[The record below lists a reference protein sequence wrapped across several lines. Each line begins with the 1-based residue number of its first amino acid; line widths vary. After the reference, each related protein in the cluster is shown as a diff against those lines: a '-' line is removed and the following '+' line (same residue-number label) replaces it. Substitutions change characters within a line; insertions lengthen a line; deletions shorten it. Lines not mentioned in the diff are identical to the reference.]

1 MKNVSIFTPEIR
13 VLCEFSCTEPLWN
26 FTEKKKRKK
35 KEKVREAL
43 KNREK
48 TLFLSSP
55 YNCSTEAFIPGSL
68 CQRSGVSWMWKADFN
83 RGRRKGLGCRSHEP
97 PELHPFERGVQ

>member
-1 MKNVSIFTPEIR
+1 MSPYSHLKLESCVSSPAQSPYGIS
-13 VLCEFSCTEPLWN
+13 LK
-26 FTEKKKRKK
+26 KKKRKK

-55 YNCSTEAFIPGSL
+55 YNCSTEACIPGSL

-83 RGRRKGLGCRSHEP
+83 RRRRKGLGCRSHEP